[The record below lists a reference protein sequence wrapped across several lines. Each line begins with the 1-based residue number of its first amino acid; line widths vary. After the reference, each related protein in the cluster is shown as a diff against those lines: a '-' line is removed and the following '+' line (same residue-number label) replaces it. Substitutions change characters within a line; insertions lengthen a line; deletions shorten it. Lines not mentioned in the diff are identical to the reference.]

1 MDELKVQGQTLH
13 CCGVYL
19 WDPVFTHGQLYVA
32 LSRTSSAL
40 GLRVF
45 LGASDGHGY
54 LIKEDEASE
63 ATPFTHNI
71 VYSAVLDMASAS
83 AATCPATTST
93 EINPGVETAQAG
105 TMEHEDLHEDA
116 EAKLHRTLLH
126 ANNDVPLEP
135 SEAIGAF
142 PAPDPL
148 FTQQDGVAE
157 LLKIPPSEWWEVRQ
171 RDFAQRAAFL
181 ETELRRDTPGA
192 SSSSA

>member
-1 MDELKVQGQTLH
+1 MEKLKVQGQTLH

-54 LIKEDEASE
+54 LTEEDEASE
-63 ATPFTHNI
+63 GTPFTHNI
-71 VYSAVLDMASAS
+71 VYSAVLGMASAS
-83 AATCPATTST
+83 AAARPTTTSPV
-93 EINPGVETAQAG
+93 NPGEETAQAG
-105 TMEHEDLHEDA
+105 TMEHEDLHKDVKK
-116 EAKLHRTLLH
+116 KLHTTLLR
-126 ANNDVPLEP
+126 ADNDVPLE
-135 SEAIGAF
+135 
-142 PAPDPL
+142 L
-148 FTQQDGVAE
+148 KVTQQDLLAE
-157 LLKIPPSEWWEVRQ
+157 LLGIEVSVWREVRQ
-171 RDFAQRAAFL
+171 RNFAQRAAFL